1 MKRTDLVLAA
11 LSPAGTA
18 TYTATQVQK
27 LLFLIDRNIAASTGG
42 PHFEFEPH
50 HYGPLD
56 LALYHELGS
65 LESADAVIMTE
76 PKGLGARSYRLTDA
90 GMKQGEQVLVSL
102 PPDAQRYIH
111 DAVEFVRSLP
121 FAELVGAINKAYP
134 EMAVNSVFA
143 QARA

>member
-27 LLFLIDRNIAASTGG
+27 LLFLIDRNVAAPTDG

-56 LALYHELGS
+56 LTLYHELSS
-65 LESADAVIMTE
+65 LESAGAVIMTE
-76 PKGLGARSYRLTDA
+76 PQGVGARSYRLTDA
-90 GMKQGEQVLVSL
+90 GMEQGEQALAAL
-102 PPDAQRYIH
+102 PSDAQQYVH

-121 FAELVGAINKAYP
+121 FAELVGAINNAYP